1 MRQLIL
7 PALIVAGMALLSL
20 PEKGEAQ
27 DQGGTFIMAMS
38 GEPQSLVGF
47 LATDT
52 NASMI
57 ANNVFSKLV
66 SLNPDMTPRPDLAE
80 SWTVSEDG
88 LTYTFN
94 LVTDARWHDGQPV
107 TAEDVVF
114 TVEDIVAEHFPR
126 ASSWVPNV
134 ESVTATGEHQVTFHL
149 LEPYAPFMT
158 LMGSSLGSGM
168 LIMPKHIYEGT
179 DIPNNEANFAP
190 IGSGP
195 FRFGSWNRGAY
206 IELVRNDDY
215 FVDGQPHLDRVIGQ
229 IVPDASSRLLAF
241 EQGEIDFLHMYILPN
256 DQIGRLKEDER
267 FEIAYGGNG
276 PATSEFLLFNL
287 REGPLAD
294 VMVRQAIA
302 HALDRDAI
310 RDVALFGE
318 GRTATSHINSALEWV
333 QTDEFDYPHD
343 IERANAMLD
352 EAGYPRDENGI
363 RFSMRGVWSGG
374 RDFESR
380 AAEVIRS
387 QLEEVGIDYVIET
400 YDRPTFIDKVFREW
414 DFDAAHQLFTTGPDP
429 TMSVPSRYHTDQ
441 IRKAPFVN
449 AMGYSNP
456 ELDAIFAREY
466 AIQDRAERAEVW
478 REAQRIL
485 MEDLPALPLFEMPAE
500 NLVSSRF
507 EDAVTTPFGYVESRA
522 ETYLRTDD

>member
-7 PALIVAGMALLSL
+7 PALIVAGVALLSS

-94 LVTDARWHDGQPV
+94 LVTDARWHDGEPV

-134 ESVTATGEHQVTFHL
+134 ESVTATGEHQVNFQL

-168 LIMPKHIYEGT
+168 LIMPKHIYEGM

-215 FVDGQPHLDRVIGQ
+215 FVDGQPYLDRVIGQ

-256 DQIGRLKEDER
+256 DQIGRLKGGRALRDRLWRQWASHER
-267 FEIAYGGNG
+267 VSPLQLAGRPTGRCDGPAGDCPLPSTGMPFAMWPCSVRAGPP
-276 PATSEFLLFNL
+276 PATST
-287 REGPLAD
+287 
-294 VMVRQAIA
+294 
-302 HALDRDAI
+302 AL
-310 RDVALFGE
+310 
-318 GRTATSHINSALEWV
+318 S
-333 QTDEFDYPHD
+333 
-343 IERANAMLD
+343 
-352 EAGYPRDENGI
+352 
-363 RFSMRGVWSGG
+363 SG
-374 RDFESR
+374 S
-380 AAEVIRS
+380 
-387 QLEEVGIDYVIET
+387 
-400 YDRPTFIDKVFREW
+400 RPTSSITR
-414 DFDAAHQLFTTGPDP
+414 TTSRGRMPCS
-429 TMSVPSRYHTDQ
+429 TRRATRATGTASVSR
-441 IRKAPFVN
+441 
-449 AMGYSNP
+449 
-456 ELDAIFAREY
+456 
-466 AIQDRAERAEVW
+466 
-478 REAQRIL
+478 
-485 MEDLPALPLFEMPAE
+485 
-500 NLVSSRF
+500 
-507 EDAVTTPFGYVESRA
+507 
-522 ETYLRTDD
+522 